1 VISTDSQVT
10 IERSQSAKLRVG
22 VLAISMDP
30 ASRATLEVMVAQ
42 TPGAHLADNV
52 DRHIVPREVMRMLE
66 DFEYRICV
74 IDFDE
79 SVEQSCRIAEH
90 LRDNCDNTVSVVAA
104 CSDSAPDTIIAAMR
118 SGCAEYLIKPFD
130 SERVSGALAH
140 IAGRRHIRDDDAS
153 AGRIVTFMG
162 AKGGTGVTSLAL
174 HLALTLVRRHK
185 QKCLLVDQ
193 HPSLGDVSLYL
204 GIQRHQYSFYELVHN
219 TDRLDLELLQGFL
232 LQHESGLHVLD
243 SPEVIDNFPHPSPE
257 AIEHTLAFLAEN
269 YQFVLIDSP
278 PGMTEEACAAVR
290 QSDQIAIIITPELPA
305 IRNAVRSIEYL
316 VGLHYPEKS
325 IDIVLNRQSRN
336 SILTDQELEAAL
348 HRPIDVRIPN
358 SYGEIAKAINSG
370 TPVPAS
376 HNVKL
381 SVAFDEWADR
391 LMGQTPAGDSK
402 KDGARSWFS
411 WFG

>member
-1 VISTDSQVT
+1 MTSTESNVA

-42 TPGAHLADNV
+42 TPGAHLVDNV
-52 DRHIVPREVMRMLE
+52 DRHIVPREVMRLLE
-66 DFEYRICV
+66 DFQYRVCV

-79 SVEQSCRIAEH
+79 GVEQCCRIAEH
-90 LRDNCDNTVSVVAA
+90 LRDNCDNTVSLVAA
-104 CSDSAPDTIIAAMR
+104 CSDSSPDTIIAAMR
-118 SGCAEYLIKPFD
+118 SGCTEYLVKPFD
-130 SERVSGALAH
+130 SERVLAALAH

-153 AGRIVTFMG
+153 AGRIVTFIG

-174 HLALTLVRRHK
+174 HLALTLVRRHQ

-204 GIQRHQYSFYELVHN
+204 GIHRHQYSFYELVHN
-219 TDRLDLELLQGFL
+219 TDRLDLELLQGFV

-257 AIEHTLAFLAEN
+257 SIEHTLAFLAES

-278 PGMTEEACAAVR
+278 PGMTEDACAAIR

-325 IDIVLNRQSRN
+325 IDIVLNRQSKN
-336 SILTDQELEAAL
+336 SMVTDQEIEAAL

-370 TPVPAS
+370 TPVPGGR
-376 HNVKL
+376 NDKL
-381 SVAFDEWADR
+381 SLAFDEWSDR
-391 LMGQTPAGDSK
+391 LMGEAPAGEAK
-402 KDGARSWFS
+402 KHGGRSWFNL
-411 WFG
+411 FG

>member
-1 VISTDSQVT
+1 MISTESQVT

-30 ASRATLEVMVAQ
+30 FARATLEVMVSQ
-42 TPGAHLADNV
+42 TPGAHLVDNV
-52 DRHIVPREVMRMLE
+52 DRHIVPREVMHMLE
-66 DFEYRICV
+66 DFQFRICV

-79 SVEQSCRIAEH
+79 DVEQSCRLAEH
-90 LRDNCDNTVSVVAA
+90 LRDNCDSTVSLMAA
-104 CSDSAPDTIIAAMR
+104 CSDSSPDTIIAAMR
-118 SGCAEYLIKPFD
+118 AGCAEYLVKPFD
-130 SERVSGALAH
+130 SERVSEALAH
-140 IAGRRHIRDDDAS
+140 IVGRRHVPDDDAS
-153 AGRIVTFMG
+153 AGRIVTVMG

-174 HLALTLVRRHK
+174 HLALTLARRHNR
-185 QKCLLVDQ
+185 KCLLVDQ

-204 GIQRHQYSFYELVHN
+204 GINRHQYSFYELVHN

-243 SPEVIDNFPHPSPE
+243 SAEVIDNFPHPSPE

-278 PGMTEEACAAVR
+278 PGMTEATCAAVR
-290 QSDQIAIIITPELPA
+290 QSDQIAIVITPELPA

-325 IDIVLNRQSRN
+325 IDIVLNRQSKN
-336 SILTDQELEAAL
+336 SLLTEQEIEAAL

-358 SYGEIAKAINSG
+358 CYGEIAKAINSG
-370 TPVPAS
+370 TPVPARRS
-376 HNVKL
+376 DKL
-381 SVAFDEWADR
+381 SVAFDDWSDR
-391 LMGQTPAGDSK
+391 LMGEAPAGDSK
-402 KDGARSWFS
+402 KQGARSWFNP
-411 WFG
+411 FG